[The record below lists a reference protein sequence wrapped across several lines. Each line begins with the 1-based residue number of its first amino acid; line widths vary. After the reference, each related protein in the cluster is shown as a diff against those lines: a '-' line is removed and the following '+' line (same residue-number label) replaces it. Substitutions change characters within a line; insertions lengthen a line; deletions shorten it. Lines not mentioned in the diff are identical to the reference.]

1 MIKNKYQRLN
11 KKERKDAR
19 LKYYET
25 ELGKV
30 NKGRFTR
37 LLWFGILSFIYS
49 GVLILDTIIN
59 KHSPWNYSLA
69 GVMFIFGLIFII
81 GRKKII
87 IRNVNEYLIK
97 KSKK

>member
-1 MIKNKYQRLN
+1 MVKNKYQRLN
-11 KKERKDAR
+11 KDERKEAR

-25 ELGKV
+25 EIGKV

-49 GVLILDTIIN
+49 GVLIMDTIIN
-59 KHSPWNYSLA
+59 KHSPWNYCLA
-69 GVMFIFGLIFII
+69 GVMFIFALVFLI
-81 GRKKII
+81 GREKII